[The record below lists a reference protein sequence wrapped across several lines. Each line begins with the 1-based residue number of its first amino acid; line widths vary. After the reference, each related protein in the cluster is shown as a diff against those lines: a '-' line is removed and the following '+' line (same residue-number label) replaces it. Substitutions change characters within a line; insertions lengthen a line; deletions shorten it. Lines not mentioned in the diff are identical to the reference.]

1 MECRHNR
8 FALSI
13 GMYARHHR
21 YDIDNLSYAYYVMT
35 TEAWHERLG
44 ITTAYSGKIN
54 KVHKPLD

>member
-1 MECRHNR
+1 
-8 FALSI
+8 
-13 GMYARHHR
+13 MYARHHK
-21 YDIDNLSYAYYVMT
+21 YDIDDLSYAYYVMT